1 MGHQDRHPGLL
12 ASMVH
17 HPWDMA
23 IRLYPSLVG
32 PESPPTTSTVP
43 MSTTQTHILP
53 SPAAARRPWHPGT
66 TSQQGRSTQ
75 GLRPHTPGTLPVLP
89 KTGQKTSLG
98 ISLDMHHA
106 QEGGHGARS
115 WTARLAS
122 HRRCYVVTT
131 ICKSQASL
139 RQAAGIAGNPM
150 WHLGQNTDRI
160 PRSVLQR
167 AVCWGVRESSGG
179 GGFGGAWIMVSMG
192 NKVWVKRKSLHR
204 HGAGPCGAPGH
215 KDFLCPPILWWQEM
229 SFTQRLWPSLSSNL

>member
-1 MGHQDRHPGLL
+1 MGSQSHSGSHLPTWPHDLSLL
-12 ASMVH
+12 APGTELRGGKMLLLSKNKGRFLNIFFLPTRKQLLSFLPNVTT
-17 HPWDMA
+17 
-23 IRLYPSLVG
+23 IL
-32 PESPPTTSTVP
+32 SPFQLTERK
-43 MSTTQTHILP
+43 
-53 SPAAARRPWHPGT
+53 ARHPGT

-122 HRRCYVVTT
+122 HQRCYVVTT

-150 WHLGQNTDRI
+150 
-160 PRSVLQR
+160 
-167 AVCWGVRESSGG
+167 
-179 GGFGGAWIMVSMG
+179 
-192 NKVWVKRKSLHR
+192 
-204 HGAGPCGAPGH
+204 
-215 KDFLCPPILWWQEM
+215 
-229 SFTQRLWPSLSSNL
+229 